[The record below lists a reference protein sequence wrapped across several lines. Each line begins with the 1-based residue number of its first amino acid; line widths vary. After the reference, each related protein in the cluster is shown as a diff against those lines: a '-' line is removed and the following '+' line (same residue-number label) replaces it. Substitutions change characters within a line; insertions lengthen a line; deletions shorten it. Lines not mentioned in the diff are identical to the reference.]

1 MELQQLRYF
10 LAIVEQRT
18 IHAASRTLRISQS
31 ALTRSVQDLE
41 KSLNVVLFHREAKRV
56 RPTDVGL
63 EFAHHARAVLRA
75 SEHAKAEAAQIET
88 SRSGD
93 VRMGVDPVFSAQIV
107 SAALRDVSALF
118 PALRLKVVEAHVED
132 LIDRLAT
139 DGLDFVFGAA
149 SGPRSARPEITYEP
163 VLKSP
168 GGVFLRVSHP
178 LAACNQLTPQDAS
191 GLKWLLLDHPQ
202 ILDHFDDVFRKA
214 DIAAAP
220 FVNRTNSV
228 ALIKSVVLKGDVATC
243 AHGDFLAPEI
253 RDGRIAFTKAPAFAY
268 AVSGGLFSRSG
279 ELSSSAA
286 VQVMETLRQICRARG
301 AHAPS

>member
-10 LAIVEQRT
+10 LAIVELRT

-41 KSLNVVLFHREAKRV
+41 KSLNVPLFHREAKRV
-56 RPTDVGL
+56 HPTAVGL

-75 SEHAKAEAAQIET
+75 SEYAKAEAAQVET

-93 VRMGVDPVFSAQIV
+93 VRMGVDPVFSAQIAT
-107 SAALRDVSALF
+107 AALRDVSALF
-118 PALRLKVVEAHVED
+118 PALRLRVVEGHVED
-132 LIDRLAT
+132 LLDSLAI

-163 VLKSP
+163 AIKSP
-168 GGVFLRVSHP
+168 GGVFLRASHP
-178 LAACNQLTPQDAS
+178 LASDRQVTPQDAR

-202 ILDHFDDVFRKA
+202 ILDHFEDVFRNA
-214 DIAAAP
+214 HIAAPP

-243 AHGDFLAPEI
+243 AHGDFMAPEI
-253 RDGRIAFTKAPAFAY
+253 KDGRIAFTKAPAFAY
-268 AVSGGLFSRSG
+268 AISGGLFHKSS
-279 ELSSSAA
+279 ELPSSAA
-286 VQVMETLRQICRARG
+286 VRVMETLRQICRARG
-301 AHAPS
+301 GAAPS